1 MRDNETPAPEPAA
14 TGLST
19 DDIARRGGDRETESG
34 RPPQYPGEATGTTEP
49 DRSEDADRAA
59 GQGGLNLPH
68 DPGPARPDPAEQ
80 PEQTQRTEQPERA
93 ERTEQPEQTGQTGQT
108 DRTAGDTAAVPSG
121 GARQGTPDEVAAGAE
136 RSADEPP
143 RLMDPGDEETFRT
156 RWHELQSLFVDD
168 PRRAVHEADA
178 LVADVMQKLATTFSD
193 HRTSLEAQWRQGE
206 EADTESLRTA
216 LRRYRSFFHRLLR
229 TGFEQ
234 DAEESG
240 TAPPTGPGGAA
251 AGSGTAGPG
260 GQQRA
265 FG

>member
-1 MRDNETPAPEPAA
+1 
-14 TGLST
+14 
-19 DDIARRGGDRETESG
+19 
-34 RPPQYPGEATGTTEP
+34 
-49 DRSEDADRAA
+49 
-59 GQGGLNLPH
+59 
-68 DPGPARPDPAEQ
+68 
-80 PEQTQRTEQPERA
+80 
-93 ERTEQPEQTGQTGQT
+93 
-108 DRTAGDTAAVPSG
+108 
-121 GARQGTPDEVAAGAE
+121 
-136 RSADEPP
+136 
-143 RLMDPGDEETFRT
+143 MDPGDEETFRT

-193 HRTSLEAQWRQGE
+193 HRKSLEAQWRQGE

-234 DAEESG
+234 DAEESD
-240 TAPPTGPGGAA
+240 TDPATGPGGTAS
-251 AGSGTAGPG
+251 GSGAAGPG

>member
-1 MRDNETPAPEPAA
+1 MRDNDTPAPEPAA

-19 DDIARRGGDRETESG
+19 DDIARRGGDRETEPG
-34 RPPQYPGEATGTTEP
+34 RPPQYPGEATGTTQP
-49 DRSEDADRAA
+49 DRSGGSDHSDRSGRSDGAS
-59 GQGGLNLPH
+59 GQGGLNLPQE
-68 DPGPARPDPAEQ
+68 PGPARPDQAEQ
-80 PEQTQRTEQPERA
+80 P
-93 ERTEQPEQTGQTGQT
+93 ERTEQPDRTERA

-121 GARQGTPDEVAAGAE
+121 ARQGAPAEHAAGGE
-136 RSADEPP
+136 HSDDEPP
-143 RLMDPGDEETFRT
+143 RLMDPGDEESFRT

-193 HRTSLEAQWRQGE
+193 HRKSLEAQWRQGE

-240 TAPPTGPGGAA
+240 TDPATGPGGTAS
-251 AGSGTAGPG
+251 GSGTAGPG

>member
-1 MRDNETPAPEPAA
+1 MRDNDTPAPEPAS

-19 DDIARRGGDRETESG
+19 DDFARRGGDRETEPG

-49 DRSEDADRAA
+49 DRSGGADRTS
-59 GQGGLNLPH
+59 GQGGLNLPQE
-68 DPGPARPDPAEQ
+68 PGPATPDQAE
-80 PEQTQRTEQPERA
+80 RTERP
-93 ERTEQPEQTGQTGQT
+93 ERTEQPEETERTERQEQT

-121 GARQGTPDEVAAGAE
+121 ARQSAPDEHAAGGE

-178 LVADVMQKLATTFSD
+178 LVADLMQKLATTFSD
-193 HRTSLEAQWRQGE
+193 HRKSLEAQWRQGE

-240 TAPPTGPGGAA
+240 TTVPTGPGGTAA
-251 AGSGTAGPG
+251 ESGTAGPG
-260 GQQRA
+260 GRQRA
-265 FG
+265 IG